1 MVGHALSGAVATTRQ
16 GSESD
21 KFVSGRLRDGG
32 RVPLYR
38 VRHTHTLC
46 KLSLYVRHAN
56 ITGEI
61 AIEVLA
67 AADMLGL
74 LRLTS
79 LAELATLSV
88 PLTSTVVSV

>member
-1 MVGHALSGAVATTRQ
+1 M
-16 GSESD
+16 
-21 KFVSGRLRDGG
+21 
-32 RVPLYR
+32 
-38 VRHTHTLC
+38 RHSHTLC
-46 KLSLYVRHAN
+46 RHSLYVRHAN

-74 LRLTS
+74 PRLTS

-88 PLTSTVVSV
+88 PLTSAFVRV